1 VNKITKH
8 CRFQEETFMKKSIW
22 VLISVIALSSLL
34 LAACS
39 GGGAT
44 SSSSS
49 ADIKATVVRNQIPA
63 DYANLT
69 NKFAGNADAVAAGK
83 EIFTANCVTCHGD
96 KGLGDGPAGA
106 SLDPKPANLQNAS
119 QAAGDTYMHWVI
131 SEGGAAAGFSPSMA
145 SYKGTLSDDD
155 IWKVITYIKTLK

>member
-1 VNKITKH
+1 
-8 CRFQEETFMKKSIW
+8 MKKSIW

-39 GGGAT
+39 SGGT
-44 SSSSS
+44 SGSS
-49 ADIKATVVRNQIPA
+49 ADIKATVVRSQIPA
-63 DYANLT
+63 DYANLQ

-83 EIFTANCVTCHGD
+83 EIFTQNCVTCHGE
-96 KGLGDGPAGA
+96 KGLGDGAA
-106 SLDPKPANLQNAS
+106 AAALDPKPANLQNAS
-119 QAAGDTYMHWVI
+119 QVAGDIYMHWVI

-145 SYKGTLSDDD
+145 SYKSTLSDDD